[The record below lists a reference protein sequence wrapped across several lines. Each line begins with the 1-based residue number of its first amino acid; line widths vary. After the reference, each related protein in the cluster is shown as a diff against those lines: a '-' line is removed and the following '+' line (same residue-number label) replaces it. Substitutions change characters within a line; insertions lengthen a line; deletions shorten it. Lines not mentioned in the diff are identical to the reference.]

1 MIPVKS
7 FPSVLLLWPYP
18 NVGDSRNCLTS
29 ILYIIVV
36 PLTGERET
44 ITASLVS
51 GLIER
56 TGPETQEKITPDC
69 YIVIQGLPS

>member
-1 MIPVKS
+1 M
-7 FPSVLLLWPYP
+7 
-18 NVGDSRNCLTS
+18 TS